1 MSASRCKMSA
11 NQKSF
16 TVRVGAEV
24 YQNASDKAKD
34 LNISLTELVRAS
46 VVQFCT
52 QRESRDEPNPQLVQQ
67 LENKDQQID
76 QLHQLL
82 GMQAKT
88 NALLSEEISNSR
100 KLIDDL
106 TRPKPSKSV
115 WGKISAIFASS

>member
-1 MSASRCKMSA
+1 MSA

-16 TVRVGAEV
+16 TVRVGEEV

-52 QRESRDEPNPQLVQQ
+52 QSESRVEPNSQLVQQ

-115 WGKISAIFASS
+115 WGKISAIFTDS

>member
-1 MSASRCKMSA
+1 MSV

-16 TVRVGAEV
+16 TVRVSDEI
-24 YQNASDKAKD
+24 YQSASDKAKD
-34 LNISLTELVRAS
+34 LNVSLTELVRAS

-52 QRESRDEPNPQLVQQ
+52 QSEISDESDGANQQLVLQQ

-82 GMQAKT
+82 AMQAKT
-88 NALLSEEISNSR
+88 NASLSEEISSTR

-106 TRPKPSKSV
+106 ARPKPSKSV

>member
-1 MSASRCKMSA
+1 MSA

-16 TVRVGAEV
+16 TVRVGEEV

-52 QRESRDEPNPQLVQQ
+52 QSESRDEPNSQLVQQ
-67 LENKDQQID
+67 LENQQID